1 MENVCRRASETC
13 WWEVFTACNFEVSK
27 LNISLP
33 GFSKQCLVAWS
44 ELNEREPS
52 SVHEIT
58 NQFIWNNKFLCVD
71 KKYLFTEEILRIKA
85 SEKSGTYFQLMMNNL
100 TLNKVFSL

>member
-1 MENVCRRASETC
+1 MEKVCRRASEIC
-13 WWEVFTACNFEVSK
+13 WWVVFTACNLGVSK

-33 GFSKQCLVAWS
+33 AFSKQCLVAWS
-44 ELNEREPS
+44 GLNEREPS

-58 NQFIWNNKFLCVD
+58 NQVIWNNKFLCVD

-85 SEKSGTYFQLMMNNL
+85 FLKSGTYFLLML
-100 TLNKVFSL
+100 TT